1 MVATAHMKPQIEPGE
16 LMQRIRR
23 EARRPENLMFPAD
36 AISPNGDAAPM
47 PPVPVLAVAQSGGF
61 SCESLMAQVGN
72 MIDRARDKSAVR
84 KDVPRWLRPLF
95 RNQGGYND
103 IVLEA
108 LTRLRETNRHL
119 LAENIQ
125 LRLHVERQTEWMQ
138 AAERHFARADKHL
151 RDLEEET
158 GLYQGAQSR
167 EL

>member
-1 MVATAHMKPQIEPGE
+1 MKLQIESGE

-23 EARRPENLMFPAD
+23 EARRHESLAYPAD
-36 AISPNGDAAPM
+36 ALPDADGTLPM
-47 PPVPVLAVAQSGGF
+47 PPAPVLSVAQSGGF

-72 MIDRARDKSAVR
+72 MIDRAREKSTAR
-84 KDVPRWLRPLF
+84 KDVPKWLRPLF

-138 AAERHFARADKHL
+138 AVERRLTRADKHL
-151 RDLEEET
+151 RDLEEEA
-158 GLYQGAQSR
+158 GLYQGPQNS
-167 EL
+167 